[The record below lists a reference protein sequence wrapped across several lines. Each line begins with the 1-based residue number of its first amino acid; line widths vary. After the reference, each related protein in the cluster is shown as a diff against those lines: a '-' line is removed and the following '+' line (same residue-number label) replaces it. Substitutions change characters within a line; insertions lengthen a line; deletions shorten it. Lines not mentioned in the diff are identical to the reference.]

1 MKRFITFILALILT
15 ITSLPVSVLAI
26 DADTTPPTL
35 TVTTL
40 SETTEAAPVIVYDT
54 TAFSNKATEATTT
67 YTVEG
72 TVSDNVAVNSVTV
85 NGTEATLTDGSW
97 TAAITLKANEVTP
110 ITVVAT
116 DNSGNT
122 TTKTEYAN
130 YRIYQDSDDDP
141 NTINFVNFEEDF
153 NSKYKANNNTGS
165 VEHTENHALSDVH
178 KYSILWTGHPDGSTS
193 TTDSRMRFFL
203 ASEDVGTITADGSLT
218 MQIYSEKATGATMQ
232 VLLWC
237 ATNGVGGSTVNS
249 VYRTNIDTGI
259 KINWTG
265 EKTIEL
271 DWADFAKSNSPSA
284 DKIYYIE
291 LAANKG
297 FSSGASGSAETVLY
311 IQDMYIKKD
320 ATAPSLTVTTP
331 AGMTEEAPTIADSS
345 TYTISGTATD
355 AKGLTSVTVNGNN
368 VTPDVDGA
376 WSYDIALEA
385 NVVTAVTIVA
395 ENSVGNKVTETRY
408 VKYSFTKDETAP
420 ELTITT
426 PTGTTEAAPVIVYD
440 ATAFSNKVT
449 EATTTYTVTGTVS
462 DNVAVN
468 SVTVNG
474 TEAAL
479 TDGSWAAAITLKANE
494 VTPITVVATDTSG
507 NTTTKTEYANYRIYW
522 DTDNNSNTIN
532 FVNFEENFSS
542 KYKANNYTGT
552 VEHTESHALGNHKY
566 SIYWADHQSS
576 AGENKDSRMRF
587 FLAPEDVG
595 SIKEDGSLVIK
606 MYSEKATGATMQVLL
621 WCAST
626 GAGAEKN
633 VVYRTDISSGI
644 KINWTGEKTIELD
657 WDDFATSNSPS
668 LDKIY
673 FVELAAN
680 KGFSSGASG
689 SADTKLY
696 IQDMYIKKENLDPI
710 LTVST
715 PNGTTSIAP
724 CYTQDEA
731 FTVEGTVSSKV
742 GSIKTLTVNGTE
754 ATVEA
759 DGTWSAQVQ
768 VPTDGTVLPIEI
780 VAIDNVGNS
789 TTQTEYVCYGVQYTL
804 DFINFEDPDIISR
817 YKSTTYGTVE
827 ASTEHTTEDH
837 TYSIRWYNHG
847 TSSVS
852 SEGNTRLK
860 FALETGKMT
869 TDSALKL
876 KIYSEKANDARI
888 RLNFYCPKAS
898 DGSLV
903 LYYTWITVNWEGE
916 KEVTVYFSSMDET
929 NSPDWSEVYYAEFVA
944 SGGWSLAGK
953 ADTDLYISDA
963 YIQLDLP
970 RTDYLGTLEQLYEEA
985 DVVQTLEL
993 LKDSVAFYAGATNV
1007 AVDNGATDTA
1017 LMGQK
1022 DLGGTV
1028 GYVNET
1034 VMIPIHVFED
1044 YFDAAIA
1051 VDGSH
1056 FSITRGEKTFTGTV
1070 DQTTCNFANASNTLS
1085 VAPYVKENIIY
1096 VPGAEVAELFGISV
1110 CADGEFLLLGTEAGA
1125 AAVKRKGG
1133 IGVNIIQE
1141 IASYLSYYTEQDLG
1155 TFTDADFEEFLDNW
1169 ARRLVGNEE
1178 INTSGNA
1185 YVQQLIAGNERNAE
1199 NALNL
1204 FLGDERTSTSLFRGT
1219 EITTTTAMTQTYKYI
1234 CQMALGYATYGS
1246 KYYQAEEVYEIIK
1259 DCLEWMTDNYYYVG
1273 YTWQPTG
1280 KNNWWDWGIGT
1291 PAQLLD
1297 TLIVMRDKFSLE
1309 EIQDYLGYFEAKYSK
1324 PQSTGANWANYS
1336 VQILCSG
1343 ALQKDAERAMVGLSA
1358 FEKMYLYVDDNE
1370 RITDSFLDNER
1381 AAYTQIK
1388 GAGFF
1393 TDGSYVYHTL
1403 HPMNHTYG
1411 ADHFA
1416 KLCLMESV
1424 TAGTVFEINS
1434 PQRNNLVEFFFNN
1447 LHTTIYD
1454 GTKTFLMFMGRHTQN
1469 DELGN
1474 GTGVYGHM
1482 LECADNFSNEV
1493 SEKIYAAIK
1502 GAYEESPDSRWG
1514 DFLTFDTAEKFT
1526 ALISNEAVEANAE
1539 RNWNKVY
1546 YNQDTIVHLKEDW
1559 AVGIKMSSSRIFNY
1573 ESINNENLEGWYLG
1587 DGRTE
1592 YFIKGIDIGSTSAY
1606 WAAIDKYRLP
1616 GTTVDTQERQ
1626 AVSVDQGNEY
1636 LSSKDFVGGTTLNGI
1651 YGTAAMELES
1661 YHAEE
1666 PLDRNYDGKGAN
1678 PAHTNDLT
1686 AKKGY
1691 FMFDNSIICLGTD
1704 VNASNN
1710 NDAEVLTIVENK
1722 MAKGIKNYGDG
1733 VLSVPYEI
1741 VGVKASAEPQEDNP
1755 ASHTIDGFNT
1765 TKWAAQAEADIIWD
1779 LGEVKE
1785 MGFVGLTFLNGNVRQ
1800 QYFDLYVSTNDTDNV
1815 DEIVWEKLNGDTR
1828 MESSGESSEME
1839 YFDLQD
1845 KEARYLKFVHL
1856 GTSVTSTWISLAECE
1871 IYAPNED
1878 GSIGVNATDIY
1889 GSDAVVVDGQVI
1901 ELLGEDYNLNNA
1913 TWANVADECGY
1924 IFFAND
1930 TSATSTL
1937 GDLKAR
1943 WTNGTTSFFELWY
1956 SHGVNP
1962 DNGSYSYA
1970 LLPGMTAEETA
1981 QYAENIPVQVLA
1993 NNSAVQAVYN
2003 EELGITGIIF
2013 WEAGTFGKITV
2024 DKPCIVMYED
2034 SHFGFNIA
2042 VTDPTQKL
2050 ESLTVTIAEE
2060 LNLVSADECATVL
2073 STTALSEGT
2082 TTITLDTLDSV
2093 GRTFE
2098 VSLVKAGHSLTKTEA
2113 KAEDCTTDGN
2123 IAYWTCDT
2131 CGKFFADEKGITEI
2145 TLADTVIEEK
2155 GHSYKDGVCEVC
2167 GAPDPD
2173 AEEDTGSDSEGV
2185 VCQKPEIIIE
2195 GTVTSYAKGSGGSV
2209 SIHCTGDH
2217 EKLLSVWLKDN
2228 LSDYREV
2235 DKSNY
2240 TVTEGSTI
2248 VTFKPEFVETLS
2260 ESEYMVMLMYSDGN
2274 SVESK
2279 LTVQET
2285 VVDNTDDD
2293 DGTNDSVNNDT
2304 NDSEVAQAK
2313 VALSEAAPTGDN
2325 TSFIWVY
2332 ILAASIGS
2340 IVLFFVY
2347 RKKHR

>member
-1204 FLGDERTSTSLFRGT
+1204 FLGD
-1219 EITTTTAMTQTYKYI
+1219 
-1234 CQMALGYATYGS
+1234 
-1246 KYYQAEEVYEIIK
+1246 
-1259 DCLEWMTDNYYYVG
+1259 
-1273 YTWQPTG
+1273 
-1280 KNNWWDWGIGT
+1280 
-1291 PAQLLD
+1291 
-1297 TLIVMRDKFSLE
+1297 
-1309 EIQDYLGYFEAKYSK
+1309 
-1324 PQSTGANWANYS
+1324 
-1336 VQILCSG
+1336 
-1343 ALQKDAERAMVGLSA
+1343 
-1358 FEKMYLYVDDNE
+1358 
-1370 RITDSFLDNER
+1370 
-1381 AAYTQIK
+1381 
-1388 GAGFF
+1388 
-1393 TDGSYVYHTL
+1393 
-1403 HPMNHTYG
+1403 
-1411 ADHFA
+1411 
-1416 KLCLMESV
+1416 
-1424 TAGTVFEINS
+1424 
-1434 PQRNNLVEFFFNN
+1434 
-1447 LHTTIYD
+1447 
-1454 GTKTFLMFMGRHTQN
+1454 
-1469 DELGN
+1469 
-1474 GTGVYGHM
+1474 
-1482 LECADNFSNEV
+1482 
-1493 SEKIYAAIK
+1493 
-1502 GAYEESPDSRWG
+1502 
-1514 DFLTFDTAEKFT
+1514 
-1526 ALISNEAVEANAE
+1526 
-1539 RNWNKVY
+1539 
-1546 YNQDTIVHLKEDW
+1546 
-1559 AVGIKMSSSRIFNY
+1559 
-1573 ESINNENLEGWYLG
+1573 
-1587 DGRTE
+1587 
-1592 YFIKGIDIGSTSAY
+1592 
-1606 WAAIDKYRLP
+1606 
-1616 GTTVDTQERQ
+1616 
-1626 AVSVDQGNEY
+1626 
-1636 LSSKDFVGGTTLNGI
+1636 
-1651 YGTAAMELES
+1651 
-1661 YHAEE
+1661 
-1666 PLDRNYDGKGAN
+1666 
-1678 PAHTNDLT
+1678 
-1686 AKKGY
+1686 
-1691 FMFDNSIICLGTD
+1691 
-1704 VNASNN
+1704 
-1710 NDAEVLTIVENK
+1710 
-1722 MAKGIKNYGDG
+1722 
-1733 VLSVPYEI
+1733 
-1741 VGVKASAEPQEDNP
+1741 
-1755 ASHTIDGFNT
+1755 
-1765 TKWAAQAEADIIWD
+1765 
-1779 LGEVKE
+1779 
-1785 MGFVGLTFLNGNVRQ
+1785 
-1800 QYFDLYVSTNDTDNV
+1800 
-1815 DEIVWEKLNGDTR
+1815 
-1828 MESSGESSEME
+1828 
-1839 YFDLQD
+1839 
-1845 KEARYLKFVHL
+1845 
-1856 GTSVTSTWISLAECE
+1856 
-1871 IYAPNED
+1871 
-1878 GSIGVNATDIY
+1878 
-1889 GSDAVVVDGQVI
+1889 
-1901 ELLGEDYNLNNA
+1901 
-1913 TWANVADECGY
+1913 
-1924 IFFAND
+1924 
-1930 TSATSTL
+1930 
-1937 GDLKAR
+1937 
-1943 WTNGTTSFFELWY
+1943 
-1956 SHGVNP
+1956 
-1962 DNGSYSYA
+1962 
-1970 LLPGMTAEETA
+1970 
-1981 QYAENIPVQVLA
+1981 
-1993 NNSAVQAVYN
+1993 
-2003 EELGITGIIF
+2003 
-2013 WEAGTFGKITV
+2013 
-2024 DKPCIVMYED
+2024 
-2034 SHFGFNIA
+2034 
-2042 VTDPTQKL
+2042 
-2050 ESLTVTIAEE
+2050 
-2060 LNLVSADECATVL
+2060 
-2073 STTALSEGT
+2073 
-2082 TTITLDTLDSV
+2082 
-2093 GRTFE
+2093 
-2098 VSLVKAGHSLTKTEA
+2098 
-2113 KAEDCTTDGN
+2113 
-2123 IAYWTCDT
+2123 
-2131 CGKFFADEKGITEI
+2131 
-2145 TLADTVIEEK
+2145 
-2155 GHSYKDGVCEVC
+2155 
-2167 GAPDPD
+2167 
-2173 AEEDTGSDSEGV
+2173 
-2185 VCQKPEIIIE
+2185 
-2195 GTVTSYAKGSGGSV
+2195 
-2209 SIHCTGDH
+2209 
-2217 EKLLSVWLKDN
+2217 
-2228 LSDYREV
+2228 
-2235 DKSNY
+2235 
-2240 TVTEGSTI
+2240 
-2248 VTFKPEFVETLS
+2248 
-2260 ESEYMVMLMYSDGN
+2260 
-2274 SVESK
+2274 
-2279 LTVQET
+2279 
-2285 VVDNTDDD
+2285 
-2293 DGTNDSVNNDT
+2293 
-2304 NDSEVAQAK
+2304 
-2313 VALSEAAPTGDN
+2313 
-2325 TSFIWVY
+2325 
-2332 ILAASIGS
+2332 
-2340 IVLFFVY
+2340 
-2347 RKKHR
+2347 